1 MGDLEFRTPK
11 GGTAPIVKIL
21 TKYVLKEHV
30 GPFVF
35 AVTALTSL
43 MLLQYI
49 GKRLGDL
56 VGKGLPWHVL
66 AEFFVLTIPFTVAMT
81 LPMAVLVALLY
92 AYSRLASENEITA
105 MRANGIS
112 MRSLMIPTLI
122 AGTVVAVL
130 MLMFNDQVLSR
141 ANHQLAVLQNDIGR
155 TKPTFALKEQI
166 INTLVD
172 QKYYLRAARIDRASQ
187 HMQEVAIYDVSD
199 PAHRRTIYADSGTLA
214 FASNRTDLL
223 MHLYDGWM
231 VEVPTQHPDQITRVF
246 YKSDLLRMRNVTNT
260 FQASDADSASKSDRE
275 MTVCEMQRQLAD
287 VDYLWQQ
294 AHYDRLTAEAKIL
307 QDKGDK
313 NVTFPP
319 KPVRHNPQGLGR
331 LYCSLL
337 DWVVGVKDAEA
348 ATLPAGA
355 DSARTLVAASGG
367 TRGPPQGTGQQQ
379 DTVHRGA
386 VPAQRPG
393 SARVVVP
400 GSVRQQIIKPNPNL
414 RPGMQPPAY
423 EDGAFNALQLKGE
436 VESARSRETVEKFL
450 RIRYDIEIQKKFSLA
465 AACIIFVLLGPPLA
479 LRFPR
484 GGVGMVIGVS
494 FGVFALYYVGLIGGE
509 TLAND
514 ELISPFWAMWGANM
528 VLLVLGSF
536 MTARMNR
543 VTGATRGGDWRELR
557 GMLWRLLQRLIGR
570 RPREAA

>member
-1 MGDLEFRTPK
+1 MKL
-11 GGTAPIVKIL
+11 V

-66 AEFFVLTIPFTVAMT
+66 AEFFVLSIPFTVAMT

-92 AYSRLASENEITA
+92 AYSRLAAENEITA
-105 MRANGIS
+105 MRANGLS

-122 AGTVVAVL
+122 AGTGVAIV

-141 ANHQLAVLQNDIGR
+141 ANHQLAVLQNDIAR
-155 TKPTFALKEQI
+155 TKPTFTLKEQI
-166 INTLVD
+166 INTVVD
-172 QKYYLRAARIDRASQ
+172 QKYYLRAARIDRGSQ
-187 HMQEVAIYDVSD
+187 HMQDVVIYDVSD

-214 FASNRTDLL
+214 FAANRRDLV

-231 VEVPTQHPDQITRVF
+231 VEVPTQHPGQLTRLF
-246 YKSDLLRMRNVTNT
+246 YKRDLLRMQNVTNT
-260 FQASDADSASKSDRE
+260 FKASDADSATKSDRE
-275 MTVCEMQRQLAD
+275 MTVCEMQRRLAD
-287 VDYLWQQ
+287 VDFQWREARYN
-294 AHYDRLTAEAKIL
+294 RLTAEAKIL
-307 QDKGDK
+307 QAKGDK
-313 NVTFPP
+313 NVTLPT
-319 KPVRHNPQGLGR
+319 KPVRRNPAGLGK
-331 LYCSLL
+331 LYCAML
-337 DWVVGVKDAEA
+337 DWVVGVKDADA
-348 ATLPAGA
+348 ATLPAPA
-355 DSARTLVAASGG
+355 DASRTAVPAAATVRVGQ
-367 TRGPPQGTGQQQ
+367 QGTGQRV
-379 DTVHRGA
+379 DTAGRGA
-386 VPAQRPG
+386 AAAQHPG
-393 SARVVVP
+393 TTRVGVP
-400 GSVRQQIIKPNPNL
+400 GAARKQIIKPNPNL
-414 RPGMQPPAY
+414 RPGMQGPVS
-423 EDGAFNALQLKGE
+423 EDANYQSLQLKSE
-436 VESARSRETVEKFL
+436 VENARSQEKVEKFL

-465 AACIIFVLLGPPLA
+465 AACIIFVLLGPPIA

-514 ELISPFWAMWGANM
+514 EIISPFWAMWGANL
-528 VLLVLGSF
+528 VLLIVGSV

-543 VTGATRGGDWRELR
+543 VTGATRGGDWREVR
-557 GMLWRLLQRLIGR
+557 EMVWRFIQRLVGHK
-570 RPREAA
+570 PREAV